1 MTDPDPDPDPDPAL
15 GIVPVTHD
23 DRDAPAGCAALRE
36 LRGLTLVRRAVGA
49 LARSGRV
56 SRVLVPAP
64 PALLAVLA
72 EQLRAGLPASVDVEV
87 IPVTEN
93 GPGARVRAVLAG
105 AAAAVCA
112 DPAGVVVVHDPLH
125 PLAPSGLVHAVVDL
139 LAAEQGG
146 GACAGVVPVRPVTDT
161 LKWVDEDDVVTGTAD
176 RQTFRMVYSPQ
187 AYRAGVLAAAL
198 ATASPE
204 DLRRR
209 GAEVIPRVVEAA
221 GGRLRTVPAPGEVFR
236 IATTDD
242 LVLAEAMLH
251 VGADVDDERVPR

>member
-1 MTDPDPDPDPDPAL
+1 VSIAPVTAV

-49 LARSGRV
+49 LVRSGRV

-64 PALLAVLA
+64 PALLSALA
-72 EQLRAGLPASVDVEV
+72 AQLRAGLSAEVDVEV
-87 IPVTEN
+87 LPVPEN
-93 GPGARVRAVLAG
+93 GPGARVRAVLTG
-105 AAAAVCA
+105 VAASVCA
-112 DPAGVVVVHDPLH
+112 DPTGIVVVHDPLH
-125 PLAPSGLVHAVVDL
+125 PLAPAGLVHAVVDRL
-139 LAAEQGG
+139 SAEDDGVP
-146 GACAGVVPVRPVTDT
+146 CAGVVPVRPVTDT
-161 LKWVDEDDVVTGTAD
+161 LKWVDEDDVVTATAD
-176 RQTFRMVYSPQ
+176 RLTFRMVYSPQ

-198 ATASPE
+198 ADAP
-204 DLRRR
+204 DRVLRGR
-209 GAEVIPRVVEAA
+209 GAELLPGLVEAA

-251 VGADVDDERVPR
+251 VGADVDDEPVPR